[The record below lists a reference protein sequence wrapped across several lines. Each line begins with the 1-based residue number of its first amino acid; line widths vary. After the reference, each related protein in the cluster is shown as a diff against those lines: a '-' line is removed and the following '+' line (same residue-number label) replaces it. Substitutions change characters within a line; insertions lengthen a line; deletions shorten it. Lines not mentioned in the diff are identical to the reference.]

1 MPLCVCMWITAYK
14 ITIVIE
20 KKKKIKNLK
29 TKIGSGEKRRH
40 SDKNYFLRELVR
52 HETRTGI
59 RERVSTAAEP
69 ARRVRWIR
77 LAREGTSTSGGR
89 RVQGRRRRGGRRV
102 KKKREPKNATNRV
115 TDLGTTEIFRTR
127 TTAPRVM
134 SSLSPHHR
142 PPRRTATAT
151 TAAARHGSAFFVF
164 YPLPRPVTWST
175 PPRTVTLRVTTT
187 APRRGLYVRPGFLS
201 RKTRAAAALR
211 DYRESVCPCA
221 VVVAVAAAAAATATA
236 EGDFD
241 WPYCGGSGSDGGARG
256 TGRYGTHVLPPRAG
270 RGGLRPTRRLKNA
283 PRPVELRRAERNRA
297 VRGTGHRRTAP
308 AQLCSPVAARAR
320 VHS

>member
-89 RVQGRRRRGGRRV
+89 RVQGRRRRGGEEW
-102 KKKREPKNATNRV
+102 KKNVN
-115 TDLGTTEIFRTR
+115 
-127 TTAPRVM
+127 
-134 SSLSPHHR
+134 
-142 PPRRTATAT
+142 
-151 TAAARHGSAFFVF
+151 
-164 YPLPRPVTWST
+164 
-175 PPRTVTLRVTTT
+175 
-187 APRRGLYVRPGFLS
+187 
-201 RKTRAAAALR
+201 RKTRQTASPISAQLKYSARGRRHLVLCRLSLPTTDHLDVPRRPPLR
-211 DYRESVCPCA
+211 PPDTVVRFSFFTPSPDPSPDRPHHVRLPSASPPPPRDAVFTCGRGFYPAKRVRPPPCA
-221 VVVAVAAAAAATATA
+221 ITASR
-236 EGDFD
+236 
-241 WPYCGGSGSDGGARG
+241 C
-256 TGRYGTHVLPPRAG
+256 
-270 RGGLRPTRRLKNA
+270 
-283 PRPVELRRAERNRA
+283 
-297 VRGTGHRRTAP
+297 
-308 AQLCSPVAARAR
+308 AR
-320 VHS
+320 VRWWWR